1 MGETQCDKERPCKNC
16 KKLTAQVPQIICW
29 QFQDFLPVL
38 FPDFIRAHFKK
49 EAMASFISENVQ
61 QFGLSAAGGLGADQ
75 QQCSVELF
83 SGTRFQATLTVP
95 ATFFTAKTAE
105 VLRHWHLNTGV
116 NQVSLQSRG
125 SAPLGIDPDNSAQ
138 REELKRRTREYVS
151 NLTFEPLY
159 AEQVTDAIRST
170 TLPCRVLKIVQRYAQ
185 RSNVSALYR
194 IGLRS
199 CSPRFA
205 H

>member
-1 MGETQCDKERPCKNC
+1 M
-16 KKLTAQVPQIICW
+16 PQIICW

-61 QFGLSAAGGLGADQ
+61 HFGLGGAGGVGVSEQQ
-75 QQCSVELF
+75 QQCAVELF

-95 ATFFTAKTAE
+95 ATFFTAKTADI
-105 VLRHWHLNTGV
+105 LRHWHLHTGV
-116 NQVSLQSRG
+116 NQIDLQSLG
-125 SAPLGIDPDNSAQ
+125 SAPLGIDPENAAQ
-138 REELKRRTREYVS
+138 REELRRRTREYVAS
-151 NLTFEPLY
+151 LASEPLY

-185 RSNVSALYR
+185 RSNVSITIASSHR
-194 IGLRS
+194 TSRPRS
-199 CSPRFA
+199 F
-205 H
+205 

>member
-1 MGETQCDKERPCKNC
+1 M
-16 KKLTAQVPQIICW
+16 
-29 QFQDFLPVL
+29 L

-61 QFGLSAAGGLGADQ
+61 HFGLGAAASLGADQ

-116 NQVSLQSRG
+116 NQINLQSRG
-125 SAPLGIDPDNSAQ
+125 SAPLGVDPDNSAQ
-138 REELKRRTREYVS
+138 REELKRRTREYVNS
-151 NLTFEPLY
+151 LTFEPLL
-159 AEQVTDAIRST
+159 
-170 TLPCRVLKIVQRYAQ
+170 LPRLSRDSMAQEYAQ
-185 RSNVSALYR
+185 RPSRLCPRVSPSTPLSLSLNTLPHARTQQLQ
-194 IGLRS
+194 
-199 CSPRFA
+199 P
-205 H
+205 

>member
-1 MGETQCDKERPCKNC
+1 M
-16 KKLTAQVPQIICW
+16 
-29 QFQDFLPVL
+29 L

-61 QFGLSAAGGLGADQ
+61 HFGLGAAASLGADQ

-116 NQVSLQSRG
+116 NQINLQSRG
-125 SAPLGIDPDNSAQ
+125 SAPLGVDPDNSAQ
-138 REELKRRTREYVS
+138 REELKRRTREYVNS
-151 NLTFEPLY
+151 LTFEPLY
-159 AEQVTDAIRST
+159 AEQVTDTDVRAAALQYVR
-170 TLPCRVLKIVQRYAQ
+170 KISGFRQPA
-185 RSNVSALYR
+185 
-194 IGLRS
+194 
-199 CSPRFA
+199 A
-205 H
+205 HNAEAFDNAVDAVARATEELLDSLEVRGARR